1 MENQTKFYYPEPK
14 IGVSA
19 IVFNMAGYV
28 LMIKRNKEPALGLWS
43 IPGGRQE
50 AGESLKE
57 ACRREVFEETG
68 LNIDVK
74 NIIAVVERRVQ
85 GFHYVVI
92 DFFARLIDEENKQPI
107 AQSDV
112 SEACWVA
119 VEKLTQYEIVDGLE
133 EIILRAYR
141 LYNSESIMGLQD
153 LNCKGTDFILIQEV
167 SYQENKNSPDVLK

>member
-1 MENQTKFYYPEPK
+1 MIPEPK

-19 IVFNMAGYV
+19 VVFNTSGSI
-28 LMIKRNKEPALGLWS
+28 LLIKRNKAPALGLWS

-50 AGESLKE
+50 PGESLKE
-57 ACRREVFEETG
+57 ACKRETFEETG
-68 LNIDVK
+68 LRVEVK
-74 NIIAVVERRVQ
+74 ELIAVVERRVE

-92 DFFARLIDEENKQPI
+92 DFFAILVGDGIQPI

-119 VEKLTQYEIVDGLE
+119 IDELSQYQVVEGLE

-141 LYNSESIMGLQD
+141 LYNAESISGLID
-153 LNCKGTDFILIQEV
+153 VGGNGTDFIL
-167 SYQENKNSPDVLK
+167 Y